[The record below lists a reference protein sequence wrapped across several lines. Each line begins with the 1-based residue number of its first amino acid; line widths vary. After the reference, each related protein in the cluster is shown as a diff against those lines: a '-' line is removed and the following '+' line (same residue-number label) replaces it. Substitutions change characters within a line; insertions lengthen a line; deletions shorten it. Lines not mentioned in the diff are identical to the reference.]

1 LYEGRKSGSLVPSPA
16 GEVYEH
22 MVSTTSRIPQRELM
36 DRHPY
41 FRMLNKLG
49 FLLRGHAYGG
59 DAEEVRIPPTD
70 QGSTDQDQ
78 MWQRWRE
85 IQSTFVDDPRN
96 AVTQAHALVSGVI
109 DRVVQQL
116 QDQRGQ
122 LERGWSSGDNT
133 STEDLRR
140 GLQSYREF
148 LTRLLSRDDIPK
160 A

>member
-1 LYEGRKSGSLVPSPA
+1 MEQTNFDSSNGSNPDRRIDS
-16 GEVYEH
+16 
-22 MVSTTSRIPQRELM
+22 SRRRAEAEAANQQAQEEEWRT
-36 DRHPY
+36 R
-41 FRMLNKLG
+41 
-49 FLLRGHAYGG
+49 

-148 LTRLLSRDDIPK
+148 LSRLLSRDDTPK